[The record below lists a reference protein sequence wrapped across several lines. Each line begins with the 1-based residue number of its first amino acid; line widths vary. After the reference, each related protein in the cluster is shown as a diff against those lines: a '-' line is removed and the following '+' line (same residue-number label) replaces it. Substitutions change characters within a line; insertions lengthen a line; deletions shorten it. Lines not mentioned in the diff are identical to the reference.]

1 MEPNRCL
8 RLPNIRIPRRRG
20 RSCDRAA
27 TPIGIWAATDNLGS
41 SRLALSSAIAAISD
55 LDQQAL
61 VAHARQV
68 EARNTDAVL
77 EGRWEPPV
85 TDGSGR
91 DRTMARRAL
100 VLLGEAGYAI
110 KDGALVERASGRP
123 FAFEIL
129 VQDHTQERLSLIFAD
144 SLRRLG
150 VDVTVRLVDEVQYQR
165 RRQKFD
171 FDMLIAAWIASPSP
185 GYEQR
190 FLWGSQSADQE
201 GSYNLT
207 GARSPAIDAMIA
219 AMVAAKT
226 HEEFVDAVRAYDR
239 VLLSGFYIVP
249 LFYTREQWI
258 AYSDKLAHPKYIPLF
273 GVTIDNWWQKQP

>member
-1 MEPNRCL
+1 
-8 RLPNIRIPRRRG
+8 
-20 RSCDRAA
+20 
-27 TPIGIWAATDNLGS
+27 
-41 SRLALSSAIAAISD
+41 
-55 LDQQAL
+55 
-61 VAHARQV
+61 
-68 EARNTDAVL
+68 
-77 EGRWEPPV
+77 
-85 TDGSGR
+85 
-91 DRTMARRAL
+91 MARRAL